1 MSCFHPLTMYRSAV
15 DIGKYTFKYSE
26 AFTDLPTTPIKCG
39 QCSGCKL
46 EHARQWALR
55 IKHEALMHPQNSF
68 ITLTYDNEH
77 LPPTGT
83 LVLKH
88 WQLFMK
94 RLRKKVNDDI
104 IKDNKK
110 NNTNFP
116 PKKLSFYHCGEYG
129 EKQGRPHYHAII
141 FNHQFSDLIPI
152 PRKKDLHTSEK
163 LKTLWGKGHISVG
176 SVTFES
182 ASYVASYVQKKIN
195 GPKAEAINMSNG
207 LRHYERMTAEGEV
220 ITLKK
225 EYSTMSRNPGI
236 AGDWL
241 TQYYTDI
248 YPSDFTTHKGKKH
261 SLPAYYD
268 RQYEILTKTNPDL
281 IKIETI
287 KAKRSAKMRNLR
299 HLFTPEAL
307 KQKEVHHKAKMALYK
322 RNTL

>member
-1 MSCFHPLTMYRSAV
+1 MSCFHPISAYYKLGGG
-15 DIGKYTFKYSE
+15 ITWTYKESNGIKTI
-26 AFTDLPTTPIKCG
+26 IKCG

-46 EHARQWALR
+46 EKARQWALR
-55 IKHEALMHPQNSF
+55 IKHEASLHANNTF

-88 WQLFMK
+88 WQDFMK
-94 RLRKKVNDDI
+94 RLRKKYSH
-104 IKDNKK
+104 
-110 NNTNFP
+110 
-116 PKKLSFYHCGEYG
+116 KKLSFYHCGEYG

-152 PRKKDLHTSEK
+152 PRKKDLHTSEI
-163 LKTLWGKGHISVG
+163 LKTLWGKGYVSVG

-220 ITLKK
+220 ITLKS
-225 EYSTMSRNPGI
+225 EYATMSRNPGI

-241 TQYYTDI
+241 TQYHTDI

-287 KAKRSAKMRNLR
+287 KQKRQDKMKGLA

>member
-1 MSCFHPLTMYRSAV
+1 MSCFHPLTAYWATPYGSGITFV
-15 DIGKYTFKYSE
+15 KEKTIYT
-26 AFTDLPTTPIKCG
+26 TNPIKLPCG

-46 EHARQWALR
+46 ENARQWAIR
-55 IKHEALMHPQNSF
+55 IKHEASMHANNTF

-88 WQLFMK
+88 WQDFMK
-94 RLRKKVNDDI
+94 RLRKKYSH
-104 IKDNKK
+104 
-110 NNTNFP
+110 
-116 PKKLSFYHCGEYG
+116 KKLSFYHCGEYG

-152 PRKKDLHTSEK
+152 PRKKDLHTS
-163 LKTLWGKGHISVG
+163 KTLDQLWGKGFTSVG

-225 EYSTMSRNPGI
+225 EYATMSRNPGI
-236 AGDWL
+236 AALWL
-241 TQYYTDI
+241 TKHHTDI
-248 YPSDFTTHKGKKH
+248 YPSDFVTHKGKKH
-261 SLPAYYD
+261 ALPKFYD
-268 RQYEILTKTNPDL
+268 RQYEMLINSTGHNPE
-281 IKIETI
+281 IMETI
-287 KAKRSAKMRNLR
+287 KQKRQYKMESLK

>member
-1 MSCFHPLTMYRSAV
+1 
-15 DIGKYTFKYSE
+15 
-26 AFTDLPTTPIKCG
+26 
-39 QCSGCKL
+39 
-46 EHARQWALR
+46 
-55 IKHEALMHPQNSF
+55 MHTENSF
-68 ITLTYDNEH
+68 ITLTYDNENC
-77 LPPTGT
+77 PRTGT

-88 WQLFMK
+88 WQDFMK
-94 RLRKKVNDDI
+94 RLRKKYSH
-104 IKDNKK
+104 
-110 NNTNFP
+110 
-116 PKKLSFYHCGEYG
+116 KKLSFYHCGEYG
-129 EKQGRPHYHAII
+129 EQQGRPHYHAII

-152 PRKKDLHTSEK
+152 PRKKDLHTSEI

-225 EYSTMSRNPGI
+225 EYATMSRRPGI
-236 AGDWL
+236 ASRWL
-241 TQYYTDI
+241 AKHHSDI
-248 YPSDFTTHKGKKH
+248 YPSDFVTHKGKKQ
-261 SLPAYYD
+261 SLPKYYD
-268 RQYEILTKTNPDL
+268 TQYEILTQDNP
-281 IKIETI
+281 ETMENI
-287 KAKRSAKMRNLR
+287 LKKRSAKMRKLR

>member
-15 DIGKYTFKYSE
+15 NIGKYTFKYSE

-46 EHARQWALR
+46 ENARQWAIR
-55 IKHEALMHPQNSF
+55 IKHEASMHLQNSF

-88 WQLFMK
+88 WQDFMK
-94 RLRKKVNDDI
+94 RLRKKYSH
-104 IKDNKK
+104 
-110 NNTNFP
+110 
-116 PKKLSFYHCGEYG
+116 KKLSFYHCGEYG

-152 PRKKDLHTSEK
+152 PRKKDLHTSET

-182 ASYVASYVQKKIN
+182 ASYVASYVQKKLN

-207 LRHYERMTAEGEV
+207 LRHYERMTREGEV

-225 EYSTMSRNPGI
+225 EYATMSRRPGI
-236 AGDWL
+236 ASRWL
-241 TQYYTDI
+241 AKHHTDI
-248 YPSDFTTHKGKKH
+248 YPSDFVTHKGKKQ
-261 SLPAYYD
+261 SLPKYYD
-268 RQYEILTKTNPDL
+268 TQYEILTQDNP
-281 IKIETI
+281 ETMENI
-287 KAKRSAKMRNLR
+287 LKLRSLKMKGLA

-322 RNTL
+322 RNKL

>member
-1 MSCFHPLTMYRSAV
+1 MYRSAV

-46 EHARQWALR
+46 DHARQWALR
-55 IKHEALMHPQNSF
+55 IKHEASMHANNTF

-83 LVLKH
+83 LVLDD
-88 WQLFMK
+88 WQKFMK
-94 RLRKKVNDDI
+94 RLRKKYSH
-104 IKDNKK
+104 
-110 NNTNFP
+110 
-116 PKKLSFYHCGEYG
+116 KKLSFYHCGEYG

-152 PRKKDLHTSEK
+152 PRKKDLHTSEI

-207 LRHYERMTAEGEV
+207 LRHYERMTPEGEV

-241 TQYYTDI
+241 TQYHTDI

-261 SLPAYYD
+261 SLPGYYD
-268 RQYEILTKTNPDL
+268 KQYEILTKTNPDL
-281 IKIETI
+281 IKIEII
-287 KAKRSAKMRNLR
+287 KAKRSLKMKGLA

-322 RNTL
+322 RNKL

>member
-1 MSCFHPLTMYRSAV
+1 MSCFHPISAYYKLGGG
-15 DIGKYTFKYSE
+15 ITWTYKESNGIKTI
-26 AFTDLPTTPIKCG
+26 IKCG

-46 EHARQWALR
+46 EKARQWALR
-55 IKHEALMHPQNSF
+55 IKHEASLHANNTF

-88 WQLFMK
+88 WQDFMK
-94 RLRKKVNDDI
+94 RLRKKYSH
-104 IKDNKK
+104 
-110 NNTNFP
+110 
-116 PKKLSFYHCGEYG
+116 KKLSFYHCGEYG

-152 PRKKDLHTSEK
+152 PRKKDLHTSEI
-163 LKTLWGKGHISVG
+163 LKTLWGKGHVSVG

-220 ITLKK
+220 ITLKS
-225 EYSTMSRNPGI
+225 EYATMSRNPGI

-241 TQYYTDI
+241 TKYYTDI

-287 KAKRSAKMRNLR
+287 KAKRSLKMKGLA

>member
-1 MSCFHPLTMYRSAV
+1 MYHSRTS
-15 DIGKYTFKYSE
+15 GQKYTFKLRE
-26 AFTDLPTTPIKCG
+26 AWNDLGTIPVKCG

-46 EHARQWALR
+46 ENARQWAIR
-55 IKHEALMHPQNSF
+55 IKHEASMHPQNSF

-88 WQLFMK
+88 WQDFMK
-94 RLRKKVNDDI
+94 RLRKKYSH
-104 IKDNKK
+104 
-110 NNTNFP
+110 
-116 PKKLSFYHCGEYG
+116 KKLSFYHCGEYG

-152 PRKKDLHTSEK
+152 PRKKDLHTSET

-225 EYSTMSRNPGI
+225 EYATMSRRPGI
-236 AGDWL
+236 ASRWL
-241 TQYYTDI
+241 AKHHTDI
-248 YPSDFTTHKGKKH
+248 YPSDFVTHKGKKQ
-261 SLPAYYD
+261 SLPKYYD
-268 RQYEILTKTNPDL
+268 TQYEILTQDNPEIL
-281 IKIETI
+281 ENILK
-287 KAKRSAKMRNLR
+287 KRSLKMKGLA

>member
-15 DIGKYTFKYSE
+15 NIGKYTFKYSE
-26 AFTDLPTTPIKCG
+26 AFKDLPTTPIKCG

-46 EHARQWALR
+46 ENARQWAIR
-55 IKHEALMHPQNSF
+55 IKHEASMHPQNSF

-88 WQLFMK
+88 WQDFMK
-94 RLRKKVNDDI
+94 RLRKKYSY
-104 IKDNKK
+104 
-110 NNTNFP
+110 
-116 PKKLSFYHCGEYG
+116 KKLSFYHCGEYG

-152 PRKKDLHTSEK
+152 PRKKDLHTSET

-207 LRHYERMTAEGEV
+207 LRHYERMTPEGEV

-225 EYSTMSRNPGI
+225 EYATMSRRPGI
-236 AGDWL
+236 ASRWL
-241 TQYYTDI
+241 AKHHTDI
-248 YPSDFTTHKGKKH
+248 YPSDFVTHKGKKQ
-261 SLPAYYD
+261 SLPKYYD
-268 RQYEILTKTNPDL
+268 TQYEILTLDNPEIL
-281 IKIETI
+281 ETI
-287 KAKRSAKMRNLR
+287 LKKRSAKMRNLR

>member
-1 MSCFHPLTMYRSAV
+1 MSCFHPITAYHKLNGGITWTYRESNGIKLT
-15 DIGKYTFKYSE
+15 
-26 AFTDLPTTPIKCG
+26 IKCG

-46 EHARQWALR
+46 ENARQWAIR
-55 IKHEALMHPQNSF
+55 IKHEASMHPQNSF
-68 ITLTYDNEH
+68 ITLTYDEKN

-88 WQLFMK
+88 WQDFMK
-94 RLRKKVNDDI
+94 RLRKSQSH
-104 IKDNKK
+104 
-110 NNTNFP
+110 
-116 PKKLSFYHCGEYG
+116 KKLSFYHCGEYG

-152 PRKKDLHTSEK
+152 PRKKDLHTSET

-195 GPKAEAINMSNG
+195 GPQAEAINQSNG
-207 LRHYERMTAEGEV
+207 LKHYERMTREGEV

-225 EYSTMSRNPGI
+225 EYATMSRRPGI
-236 AGDWL
+236 ASRWL
-241 TQYYTDI
+241 AQHHTDI
-248 YPSDFTTHKGKKH
+248 YPSDFVTHKGNKQ
-261 SLPAYYD
+261 SLPKYYD
-268 RQYEILTKTNPDL
+268 TQYEILTQDTPE
-281 IKIETI
+281 IMQTI
-287 KAKRSAKMRNLR
+287 LKKRQNKMKKLA

-322 RNTL
+322 RKTL

>member
-1 MSCFHPLTMYRSAV
+1 MSCFHPLTAYHKINGGITWTYRESNG
-15 DIGKYTFKYSE
+15 IKLT
-26 AFTDLPTTPIKCG
+26 IKCG

-46 EHARQWALR
+46 ENARQWAIR
-55 IKHEALMHPQNSF
+55 IKHEASMHSQNSF
-68 ITLTYDNEH
+68 ITLTYDEKN

-88 WQLFMK
+88 WQDFMK
-94 RLRKKVNDDI
+94 RLRKSQSH
-104 IKDNKK
+104 
-110 NNTNFP
+110 
-116 PKKLSFYHCGEYG
+116 KKLSFYHCGEYG

-152 PRKKDLHTSEK
+152 PRKKDLHTSET

-195 GPKAEAINMSNG
+195 GPQAEAINQSNG
-207 LRHYERMTAEGEV
+207 LKHYERMTREGEV

-225 EYSTMSRNPGI
+225 EYATMSRRPGI
-236 AGDWL
+236 ASRWL
-241 TQYYTDI
+241 AKHHTDI
-248 YPSDFTTHKGKKH
+248 YPSDFVTHKGNKQ
-261 SLPAYYD
+261 SLPKYYD
-268 RQYEILTKTNPDL
+268 TQYEILTKDTPE
-281 IKIETI
+281 IMQTI
-287 KAKRSAKMRNLR
+287 LKKRQNKMKKLA

-322 RNTL
+322 RKTL

>member
-1 MSCFHPLTMYRSAV
+1 MSCFHPISAYHKLGGGITWTYRESNGIKLT
-15 DIGKYTFKYSE
+15 
-26 AFTDLPTTPIKCG
+26 IKCG

-46 EHARQWALR
+46 ENARQWAIR
-55 IKHEALMHPQNSF
+55 IKHEASMDSQNSF

-83 LVLKH
+83 LVLED
-88 WQLFMK
+88 WQKFMR
-94 RLRKKVNDDI
+94 RLRKSQ
-104 IKDNKK
+104 
-110 NNTNFP
+110 P
-116 PKKLSFYHCGEYG
+116 HKKLSFYHCGEYG

-152 PRKKDLHTSEK
+152 PRKKDLHTSET

-207 LRHYERMTAEGEV
+207 LRHYERMTREGEV

-225 EYSTMSRNPGI
+225 EYATMSRRPGI
-236 AGDWL
+236 ASLWFAKHH
-241 TQYYTDI
+241 TDI
-248 YPSDFTTHKGKKH
+248 YPSDFVTHKGKKE
-261 SLPAYYD
+261 SLPKYYD
-268 RQYEILTKTNPDL
+268 TQYEILTQDNKDL
-281 IKIETI
+281 IPMDLILE
-287 KAKRSAKMRNLR
+287 KRQAKMKKLA

>member
-1 MSCFHPLTMYRSAV
+1 MSCFHPLTMYRSAK

-46 EHARQWALR
+46 DHARQWALR
-55 IKHEALMHPQNSF
+55 IKHEASLHANNTF

-88 WQLFMK
+88 WQDFMK
-94 RLRKKVNDDI
+94 RLRKKYSH
-104 IKDNKK
+104 
-110 NNTNFP
+110 
-116 PKKLSFYHCGEYG
+116 KKLSFYHCGEYG

-152 PRKKDLHTSEK
+152 PRKKDLHTSET
-163 LKTLWGKGHISVG
+163 LKTLWGKGYISVG

-225 EYSTMSRNPGI
+225 EYATMSRNPGI

-241 TQYYTDI
+241 TQYHTDI

-287 KAKRSAKMRNLR
+287 KEKRSLKMKGLA

>member
-1 MSCFHPLTMYRSAV
+1 MSCFHPITAYWATPYGSGITFV
-15 DIGKYTFKYSE
+15 KKETIYT
-26 AFTDLPTTPIKCG
+26 TNPVPIKCG
-39 QCSGCKL
+39 RCTGCRL
-46 EHARQWALR
+46 EYTRQWAIR
-55 IKHEALMHPQNSF
+55 IKHEASMHRQNSF

-77 LPPTGT
+77 LPSTGT

-152 PRKKDLHTSEK
+152 PRKKDLHTSET

-182 ASYVASYVQKKIN
+182 ASYVAGYIQKKIT
-195 GPKAEAINMSNG
+195 GPKAEAINTSNG
-207 LRHYERMTAEGEV
+207 LKYYERMTPEGEV
-220 ITLKK
+220 ISLKP
-225 EYSTMSRNPGI
+225 EYATMSRNPGI
-236 AGDWL
+236 AGNWL
-241 TQYYTDI
+241 TQNHTDI
-248 YPSDFTTHKGKKH
+248 YPSDFVTHKGKKH
-261 SLPAYYD
+261 SLPLYYD
-268 RQYEILTKTNPDL
+268 KQYEKLNPEIL
-281 IKIETI
+281 ETI
-287 KAKRSAKMRNLR
+287 KLKRSAKMQQLA